1 VFEIIV
7 GAVTAVGRHHDNRE
21 ERPMKMQTG
30 ISVAAVL
37 VAAMA
42 GGVLVAASPA
52 RAQAPIEVKISLSVA
67 NDPNHEWCKAFAAE
81 IDARG
86 GGKMVGRVFPAAQL
100 GSDARA
106 IEGVQLG
113 TIEVLSTVPAFLTG
127 LNPNLGV
134 VDSPGLFTDLAHATR
149 GLAYPKFRERYVK
162 LIEDKGIEI
171 FSVFPHSFNNYGSPT
186 PIRKIDDFKGKK
198 IRVLATKTE
207 LALMA
212 NYGATGTPITFSE
225 VLPALQQ
232 RTVDAV
238 RSSLTVMAPFKY
250 FDVAKYATM
259 VNDGFIPIS
268 SFVSKAFLAKISAGQ
283 RNILKAAAK
292 AAEDKM
298 AGISAQ
304 FAARAETTW
313 KSNGGE
319 LIKFSD
325 AEQKE
330 LIRRAQAAA
339 DTHAQNPA
347 TKDMYAL
354 VKEAAAAT
362 RK

>member
-1 VFEIIV
+1 MTTHNRR
-7 GAVTAVGRHHDNRE
+7 GA
-21 ERPMKMQTG
+21 
-30 ISVAAVL
+30 SVAMTAL
-37 VAAMA
+37 AFGAALIA
-42 GGVLVAASPA
+42 SHAAL
-52 RAQAPIEVKISLSVA
+52 AQAPIEVKISLSVI
-67 NDPNHEWCKAFAAE
+67 NDPNHEWCKAFASE

-86 GGKMVGRVFPAAQL
+86 GGKIVGKVYPSAQL
-100 GSDARA
+100 GNDARA

-134 VDSPGLFTDLAHATR
+134 VDSPGLFADLAHATR
-149 GLAYPKFRERYVK
+149 GLAYPKFRERYFK
-162 LIEDKGIEI
+162 LIDDKGIEI

-207 LALMA
+207 LTLMA

-225 VLPALQQ
+225 VLPALQSK
-232 RTVDAV
+232 TVDAV

-268 SFVSKAFLAKISAGQ
+268 SFVSKPFLAKITAEQ
-283 RNILKAAAK
+283 RKILQDSAK

-313 KSNGGE
+313 TGAGGE

-339 DTHAQNPA
+339 DTHTENPL

-362 RK
+362 RQ

>member
-1 VFEIIV
+1 M
-7 GAVTAVGRHHDNRE
+7 TPYRSR
-21 ERPMKMQTG
+21 R
-30 ISVAAVL
+30 AAVAL
-37 VAAMA
+37 AALAAAIAPLSA
-42 GGVLVAASPA
+42 G
-52 RAQAPIEVKISLSVA
+52 AQTPIEVKISLSVA

-113 TIEVLSTVPAFLTG
+113 TIEVLSTVPAFLAG
-127 LNPNLGV
+127 LNPALAV
-134 VDSPGLFTDLAHATR
+134 VDSPGLFSDLAHATR
-149 GLAYPKFRERYVK
+149 GLAYAKFREKYLK
-162 LIEDKGIEI
+162 LLDEKGIEI

-186 PIRKIDDFKGKK
+186 PIRKLDDFKGKK

-207 LALMA
+207 LTLMA

-268 SFVSKAFLAKISAGQ
+268 SFVSKAFLAKITAEQ
-283 RNILKAAAK
+283 REILKAAAK
-292 AAEDKM
+292 TAEDRM

-304 FAARAETTW
+304 FAARAEQTW
-313 KSNGGE
+313 TANGGE
-319 LIKFSD
+319 LIKFSEAD
-325 AEQKE
+325 QRE

-339 DTHAQNPA
+339 DTYAENPQQRE
-347 TKDMYAL
+347 MYAL
-354 VKEAAAAT
+354 IKEAAAAT
-362 RK
+362 RQ